1 MGKKL
6 NCMIKK
12 CLLVMLFFM
21 AVETVFTQ
29 AKEDVLYLKNENV
42 IRGIIIDKN
51 DSTLKIRT
59 ADGSLYNYKRNE
71 IDTVTREKLYSNFI
85 YKKSGYSN
93 YTELGALI
101 AGKTTIEGVTTA
113 AFSFQTVNG
122 YKFNQFVMLGA
133 GVGADLYATQTIVP
147 VFATFRGDINHN
159 GSAIPFYFIDAGYGV
174 NITQKSADATN
185 FKGGL
190 LYAAGLGLKIP
201 FNKTAGFLLSLGY
214 RYQKTS
220 YDRNNEPTEVL
231 YKRLALRA
239 GFFL

>member
-1 MGKKL
+1 
-6 NCMIKK
+6 MIKK
-12 CLLVMLFFM
+12 CLLVFLFLLT
-21 AVETVFTQ
+21 VKTVFSQ
-29 AKEDVLYLKNENV
+29 AKEDVLYLKNQNV
-42 IRGIIIDKN
+42 VRGVIIEKN

-59 ADGSLYNYKRNE
+59 ADGSMYNYKRNE
-71 IDTVTREKLYSNFI
+71 IDSITREKLYNNFM
-85 YKKSGYSN
+85 YKQSGFSN

-122 YKFNQFVMLGA
+122 YKFNQFAMLGA
-133 GVGADLYATQTIVP
+133 GVGADLYATQTIIP
-147 VFATFRGDINHN
+147 VFGTFRGDINHN
-159 GSAIPFYFIDAGYGV
+159 GSAIPFYFVDAGYGV
-174 NITQKSADATN
+174 NITQKSANADN
-185 FKGGL
+185 FKGGF

-220 YDRNNEPTEVL
+220 YDNNNESTDVI